1 MGNTDE
7 ESKIYIYGSEFDKA
21 KIHEY
26 MDPDALKSL
35 SPKQKAAI
43 EKAVLDALNYYKG
56 LEEERE
62 LND

>member
-1 MGNTDE
+1 MGDTDE
-7 ESKIYIYGSEFDKA
+7 ESKIYIYDSEFDKA
-21 KIHEY
+21 KIFEY
-26 MDPDALKSL
+26 MEPDVLKSL
-35 SPKQKAAI
+35 NPKQKDAI